1 MNIFQ
6 VPRKDEERRQVI
18 IGVIDC
24 SGSMEPSWPWL
35 VDHWNRCVPRE
46 NLRTITFDSKTS
58 KVPNNQLNVDI
69 LEHGGGGTKIVEAFE
84 LLEAELA
91 AIPKEVHVTV
101 LFISDGEDNDAKS
114 LEQRFGRLKG
124 SSNGRLLNFLCLGV
138 GDEFPTFLA
147 MRLRSLYHSGD
158 PTIPAILLIEFPSEQ
173 AFTNKF
179 EQLAPFF
186 EMNLP
191 RRVTPAVCALP
202 WRIQDRRLLTCSSTS
217 PGPHRPRSAL

>member
-1 MNIFQ
+1 MSIFQ

-46 NLRTITFDSKTS
+46 NLLTITFDSKTS

-114 LEQRFGRLKG
+114 LEQRFGTPLCARHAIETGLVLQHLERG
-124 SSNGRLLNFLCLGV
+124 EEGIEHDLLRHDPDRTLRVARAAIDVEAPDLSRAAGLH
-138 GDEFPTFLA
+138 DE
-147 MRLRSLYHSGD
+147 
-158 PTIPAILLIEFPSEQ
+158 
-173 AFTNKF
+173 
-179 EQLAPFF
+179 
-186 EMNLP
+186 
-191 RRVTPAVCALP
+191 
-202 WRIQDRRLLTCSSTS
+202 
-217 PGPHRPRSAL
+217 PGEDVD